1 MKRIVHLKESAAAV
15 TGPDKLFDRIGKID
29 INYDQENFLVFA
41 FNTRQQVIS
50 VDKLFIGGLD
60 SMVIDPRTIFRK
72 VLIANAASFLVAHN
86 HPSGQ
91 LEPSDEDLAATR
103 KLRAA
108 AKMLHITFCDH
119 VIFNKTEYY
128 SLTNSGML

>member
-1 MKRIVHLKESAAAV
+1 MITRPDQLFERIC
-15 TGPDKLFDRIGKID
+15 KID
-29 INYDQENFLVFA
+29 IDYSQENFLIFT

-50 VDKLFIGGLD
+50 VDILFKGGLD
-60 SMVIDPRTIFRK
+60 CMVIDPRVIFSK
-72 VLIANAASFLVAHN
+72 VLLAGAVSFLVAHN

-91 LEPSDEDLAATR
+91 LEPSDEDIDATQ

-108 AKMLHITFCDH
+108 AKLLHLTFCDH
-119 VIFNKTEYY
+119 VIFNKTEYF